1 MVSFFNAQVLMFPR
15 EKEIENG
22 TLIGEEDKGLYKMK
36 GQPK

>member
-1 MVSFFNAQVLMFPR
+1 MKPFAKDVK
-15 EKEIENG
+15 KEIENG